1 MADAA
6 TLLCI
11 ASRYQGDRFLDR
23 AKQEGCRVLLLTSEK
38 FLHEPWPRH
47 SIDEVFALPHFLD
60 RRLIVNAVSYL
71 ARTRPIRRIVALDD
85 LDVEIAAHLREH
97 LRLPGLG
104 ESAARLFRDKLAM
117 RSRAR
122 ELGVRVPE
130 FVGIIRHDEVR
141 HFLETAPGPWL
152 LKPRGHAAPGSV
164 RKLQQADEVWRAI
177 EKLGDDQSFHLIERQ
192 VPGELFHVDSL
203 VADGRVA
210 FAEVNKSLYPP
221 ADVEPGGPIAERT
234 VARDRPEVAAL
245 RDLNDRVL
253 TGFGLPRGATHTE
266 FMKAQA
272 DGEYYFIET
281 CARVGGACTAEMVE
295 VATGI
300 NLWSE
305 WARLECRPDEAYE
318 PPAAAVRYGGVVTV
332 STKQE
337 KPDTAAYADA
347 EIVQRL
353 ERTHCVGLVVASD
366 EPERVEKLLTDYSER
381 FRRDFAT

>member
-38 FLHEPWPRH
+38 FLHEPWPRQ

-141 HFLETAPGPWL
+141 HFLASVPGPWL

-177 EKLGDDQSFHLIERQ
+177 EKLGDDQSYHLIERQ

-210 FAEVNKSLYPP
+210 FAEVNKSLHPP
-221 ADVEPGGPIAERT
+221 ADVEPGGAIAERT

-253 TGFGLPRGATHTE
+253 TGFGLPQGATHTE
-266 FMKAQA
+266 FMKAHA

-281 CARVGGACTAEMVE
+281 CARVGGTCTAEMVE
-295 VATGI
+295 AATGI

-305 WARLECRPDEAYE
+305 WARLECRSDELYE
-318 PPAAAVRYGGVVTV
+318 PPAAARRYGGVVTA

-337 KPDTAAYADA
+337 KPDTAAYTDA

-353 ERTHCVGLVVASD
+353 ERTHCVGFVVAAD
-366 EPERVEKLLTDYSER
+366 EPERVEKLLNDYSER
-381 FRRDFAT
+381 IRRDFAT